1 MALKAL
7 DQRLA
12 NNSSPVGSSS
22 TNSPQQRAP
31 PTINLGRA
39 DQSSSSPNLPLSV
52 SNSETEEVKDIR

>member
-22 TNSPQQRAP
+22 TNSPQQRAA
-31 PTINLGRA
+31 PTINPGR
-39 DQSSSSPNLPLSV
+39 DQSSSSPNLPLLVGS
-52 SNSETEEVKDIR
+52 SETEEVKDIQ